1 MMKFPGYNEQ
11 NPVITNILSEINKI
25 YPNNMKFTIKILLK
39 VKLKHELLRLKH
51 FRLIKL
57 VVLIKWDFLNKGLD
71 IPSKNASR
79 FPERTPVITNKLG
92 RSGAVRY
99 NWVWLYLFVGHLWTP
114 LKWAKFF
121 RVTVAKFTQA

>member
-1 MMKFPGYNEQ
+1 MKFPGYNEQ

-57 VVLIKWDFLNKGLD
+57 VVLIK
-71 IPSKNASR
+71 
-79 FPERTPVITNKLG
+79 
-92 RSGAVRY
+92 
-99 NWVWLYLFVGHLWTP
+99 
-114 LKWAKFF
+114 
-121 RVTVAKFTQA
+121 